1 MKTQFDILRKVREIV
16 TKVVSGLTIEQLHT
30 IPEGFKNNIAW
41 NVAHLVVTQQL
52 LHYRLTGTD
61 CLISEDMINI
71 YRKGTAPS
79 TRLSQEEFDNV
90 LQQLKELPD
99 ALEKNYNDGVFKNYT
114 TYATSTGFVLDSI
127 DSAIAFNNMHESL
140 HLGVIMSLRKLV

>member
-16 TKVVSGLTIEQLHT
+16 AKIVSGLTIEQLHT
-30 IPEGFKNNIAW
+30 IPEEFNNNIAW

-71 YRKGTAPS
+71 YRKGTSPS

-99 ALEKNYNDGVFKNYT
+99 ALERDYNDGVFKEYT
-114 TYATSTGFVLDSI
+114 TYPTSTGFVLDSI